1 MLITMR
7 GGATQGRSDRGRG
20 QEIGGRSSRRG
31 RGAGANTT
39 PSRMDELLSPG
50 ILENG
55 LEIHEFGL
63 VGQEAAELLTAKH
76 GKTVSWS
83 CYIDIFSMAD
93 RTYVKRTYCR
103 VSGELYGM

>member
-63 VGQEAAELLTAKH
+63 VGQEAASVKTAFGTTALLSGIASDKDQQPLM
-76 GKTVSWS
+76 KKR
-83 CYIDIFSMAD
+83 
-93 RTYVKRTYCR
+93 RTTKV
-103 VSGELYGM
+103 